1 MNKAYKSIELINN
14 IYKDVSAEI
23 GQLEIQKSNINER
36 LQELKAQVS
45 ALNTLVP
52 QMRKIE
58 DDIQDKA
65 KESES
70 E

>member
-1 MNKAYKSIELINN
+1 MNKVYKTIELINN

-23 GQLEIQKSNINER
+23 GQLEIQKSNIQER

-52 QMRKIE
+52 ELRKIE
-58 DDIQDKA
+58 DALLAPQ
-65 KESES
+65 KES
-70 E
+70 